1 MQCLAEYFTTV
12 PKSVLQN
19 ITKNNHLVKS
29 FIDSFDILEPFLL
42 SNSSVILPIF
52 IQMASMS
59 EELCNELIQTKILL
73 EFRVFKQKNEFT
85 LSEAIADIKGTEEA

>member
-1 MQCLAEYFTTV
+1 
-12 PKSVLQN
+12 
-19 ITKNNHLVKS
+19 
-29 FIDSFDILEPFLL
+29 
-42 SNSSVILPIF
+42 
-52 IQMASMS
+52 MS